1 MSITTLPAGPAN
13 AAEPPHRS
21 SLLRRW
27 FRRRLAA
34 DGGGTVIAVAGLV
47 GLGEFGLASGRL
59 KAEGPVSLVGLA
71 YFALAPALGVLGV
84 WAHGRLVWWT
94 GRLLRGAARPT
105 DIHAACAWSLLP
117 LALIGIAPALAF
129 PLAAAAADADQF
141 PPALA
146 VFLDLLRACTV
157 RGPEVT
163 LLAAAASVAAYVV
176 FLAEAQ
182 RCSVGRAVANQVLAA
197 VLLVALL
204 GAGVAGALLVPSA
217 APVVGVAVV
226 ACAAVAMEYIVRRGL
241 RRAG

>member
-1 MSITTLPAGPAN
+1 MSTAPISTAPAN
-13 AAEPPHRS
+13 APELPRHS

-34 DGGGTVIAVAGLV
+34 DRGGTVIAVAGLV

-59 KAEGPVSLVGLA
+59 KVEGPVSLVGLA
-71 YFALAPALGVLGV
+71 YFGLAPALGVLGV
-84 WAHGRLVWWT
+84 WVHGRLVWWT
-94 GRLLRGAARPT
+94 GRLLRGVARPK
-105 DIHAACAWSLLP
+105 DIHAACAWSQLP
-117 LALIGIAPALAF
+117 LALLGIPAALAF

-146 VFLDLLRACTV
+146 VLLDLLRACTV

-163 LLAAAASVAAYVV
+163 LLAAVAPVAAYMV

-182 RCSVGRAVANQVLAA
+182 RCTVGRAVANQMLAA

-204 GAGVAGALLVPSA
+204 GLGVAGALLVPSSA
-217 APVVGVAVV
+217 LVVGVAVV
-226 ACAAVAMEYIVRRGL
+226 ACTAVSVEYIARRGL